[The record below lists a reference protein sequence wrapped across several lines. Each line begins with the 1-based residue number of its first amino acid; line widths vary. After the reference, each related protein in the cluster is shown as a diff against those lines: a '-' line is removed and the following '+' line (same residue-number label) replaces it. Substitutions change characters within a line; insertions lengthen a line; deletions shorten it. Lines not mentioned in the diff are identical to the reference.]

1 MDNSEII
8 AACRLA
14 FTGFE
19 KNDRTELVRLL
30 REDVVFD
37 FSDSLP
43 YGGRYVGKAEF
54 LAFWKHVADK
64 WQYFY
69 YDAHDVLQDRDYVL
83 VPVVTKALSPENYPH
98 GERAHVPFQGA
109 RRSHHLRAPLC
120 RHRPRARRAGR
131 PRAATLSKDDRCLTT
146 TTRSPIR
153 RFSGAAASEN
163 GRGYFILPMFGT
175 AEHR

>member
-8 AACRLA
+8 SACRLA

-19 KNDRTELVRLL
+19 KNDRSELVRLL
-30 REDVVFD
+30 SEDVVFD

-83 VPVVTKALSPENYPH
+83 VPVATKALSPENILMENEHMFLFKVRDGRIIYARLYVDTARACDVLEGREPRRYPKMT
-98 GERAHVPFQGA
+98 
-109 RRSHHLRAPLC
+109 
-120 RHRPRARRAGR
+120 
-131 PRAATLSKDDRCLTT
+131 AA
-146 TTRSPIR
+146 
-153 RFSGAAASEN
+153 
-163 GRGYFILPMFGT
+163 
-175 AEHR
+175 

>member
-83 VPVVTKALSPENYPH
+83 VPIVTKALSPENILMENEHMFLFKVRDGRIIY
-98 GERAHVPFQGA
+98 A
-109 RRSHHLRAPLC
+109 RLYVDTA
-120 RHRPRARRAGR
+120 RARDVLEGR
-131 PRAATLSKDDRCLTT
+131 EPRRYPKMTAA
-146 TTRSPIR
+146 
-153 RFSGAAASEN
+153 
-163 GRGYFILPMFGT
+163 
-175 AEHR
+175 

>member
-8 AACRLA
+8 SACRLA

-83 VPVVTKALSPENYPH
+83 VPVVTKALSPENILTENEHMFLFKVRDGRIIY
-98 GERAHVPFQGA
+98 A
-109 RRSHHLRAPLC
+109 RLYVDTA
-120 RHRPRARRAGR
+120 RARDVLEGR
-131 PRAATLSKDDRCLTT
+131 EPRRYPKMTAA
-146 TTRSPIR
+146 
-153 RFSGAAASEN
+153 
-163 GRGYFILPMFGT
+163 
-175 AEHR
+175 

>member
-83 VPVVTKALSPENYPH
+83 VPVVTKALSPENILMENEHMFLFKVRDGRIIY
-98 GERAHVPFQGA
+98 A
-109 RRSHHLRAPLC
+109 RLYVDTA
-120 RHRPRARRAGR
+120 RARDVLEGR
-131 PRAATLSKDDRCLTT
+131 EPQRYPKMTAA
-146 TTRSPIR
+146 
-153 RFSGAAASEN
+153 
-163 GRGYFILPMFGT
+163 
-175 AEHR
+175 

>member
-83 VPVVTKALSPENYPH
+83 VPVATKALSPENILMENEHMFLFKVRDGRIIY
-98 GERAHVPFQGA
+98 A
-109 RRSHHLRAPLC
+109 RLYVDTA
-120 RHRPRARRAGR
+120 RARDVLEGR
-131 PRAATLSKDDRCLTT
+131 EPRRYPKMTAA
-146 TTRSPIR
+146 
-153 RFSGAAASEN
+153 
-163 GRGYFILPMFGT
+163 
-175 AEHR
+175 

>member
-8 AACRLA
+8 SACRLA

-83 VPVVTKALSPENYPH
+83 VPVATKALSPENILMENEHMFLFKVRDGRIIY
-98 GERAHVPFQGA
+98 A
-109 RRSHHLRAPLC
+109 RLYVDTA
-120 RHRPRARRAGR
+120 RARDVLEGR
-131 PRAATLSKDDRCLTT
+131 EPRRYPKMTAA
-146 TTRSPIR
+146 
-153 RFSGAAASEN
+153 
-163 GRGYFILPMFGT
+163 
-175 AEHR
+175 

>member
-8 AACRLA
+8 SACRLA

-83 VPVVTKALSPENYPH
+83 VPVVTKALSPENILMENEHMFLFKVRDGRIIY
-98 GERAHVPFQGA
+98 A
-109 RRSHHLRAPLC
+109 RLYVDTA
-120 RHRPRARRAGR
+120 RARDVLEGR
-131 PRAATLSKDDRCLTT
+131 EPRRYPKMTAA
-146 TTRSPIR
+146 
-153 RFSGAAASEN
+153 
-163 GRGYFILPMFGT
+163 
-175 AEHR
+175 

>member
-19 KNDRTELVRLL
+19 KNDRSELVRLL
-30 REDVVFD
+30 SEDVVFD

-83 VPVVTKALSPENYPH
+83 VPVVTKALSPENILMENEHMFLFKVRDGRVIY
-98 GERAHVPFQGA
+98 A
-109 RRSHHLRAPLC
+109 RLYVDTA
-120 RHRPRARRAGR
+120 RARDVLEGR
-131 PRAATLSKDDRCLTT
+131 EPRRYPKMTAA
-146 TTRSPIR
+146 
-153 RFSGAAASEN
+153 
-163 GRGYFILPMFGT
+163 
-175 AEHR
+175 

>member
-30 REDVVFD
+30 GEDVVFD

-83 VPVVTKALSPENYPH
+83 VPVATKALSPENILMENEHMFLFKVRDGRIIYARST
-98 GERAHVPFQGA
+98 RASMSTPPA
-109 RRSHHLRAPLC
+109 R
-120 RHRPRARRAGR
+120 
-131 PRAATLSKDDRCLTT
+131 ATCWK
-146 TTRSPIR
+146 
-153 RFSGAAASEN
+153 AAS
-163 GRGYFILPMFGT
+163 RDAIQ
-175 AEHR
+175 R